1 MTSPPR
7 RPIISLKFKKP
18 ELEAGESSPS
28 APPKPAAP
36 PAPVPPPARHKTE
49 FVFKPSGSKAP
60 AVRDPFQK
68 PSHPLG
74 KPGPAKAPAGEK
86 TKPAPVAK
94 PEPAEAK
101 PRSRKGPAISPDVFK
116 SAIRAAGMAIQ
127 NVVADPEWKSEDL
140 LHQYQAAKEHATSTH
155 KQQAKL
161 VSTVA
166 TRRHSRD
173 IEHADV
179 ENAAMR
185 AAYAAA
191 LVALVEA
198 ADKGVSE
205 NADEDA
211 DETPNAEA

>member
-18 ELEAGESSPS
+18 ELESGEPS
-28 APPKPAAP
+28 QPAPAKPAALLP
-36 PAPVPPPARHKTE
+36 PAPPPARHKTE
-49 FVFKPSGSKAP
+49 FFFKPASPKTAP
-60 AVRDPFQK
+60 IRDPFAKTPAPK
-68 PSHPLG
+68 P
-74 KPGPAKAPAGEK
+74 KAQPAEKLRPAPA
-86 TKPAPVAK
+86 TDSDAADARQRP
-94 PEPAEAK
+94 
-101 PRSRKGPAISPDVFK
+101 RKGPAISPEVFK
-116 SAIRAAGMAIQ
+116 AAIRSAGIAIQ
-127 NVVADPEWKSEDL
+127 NVVADPEWKSEEL
-140 LHQYQAAKEHATSTH
+140 LHQYQSAKEHATSTH

-198 ADKGVSE
+198 ADKNASGETGKDTAGS
-205 NADEDA
+205 ADEGPD
-211 DETPNAEA
+211 AEA